1 MLRAGRAAKPAQGG
15 SGEGRGGPWR
25 AVAALVGLPVGAGR
39 RARQGGSAGR
49 LGGAHPVPVGS
60 VGVGRSAPGAAL
72 HLGRRIPLVITITY
86 KETSNSIKT
95 IFDSN
100 TI

>member
-39 RARQGGSAGR
+39 RARQGGSAGLTR
-49 LGGAHPVPVGS
+49 RRS
-60 VGVGRSAPGAAL
+60 GRWASA
-72 HLGRRIPLVITITY
+72 GRRRVPCST
-86 KETSNSIKT
+86 
-95 IFDSN
+95 
-100 TI
+100 

>member
-1 MLRAGRAAKPAQGG
+1 MAGRGGAGRAAGG
-15 SGEGRGGPWR
+15 CR
-25 AVAALVGLPVGAGR
+25 AP
-39 RARQGGSAGR
+39 GSAGR